1 MEKKGNVNMTKV
13 FKSKEFIQRLKW
25 LVNDVPNYYHS
36 EGGTWCNYNWNNNKF
51 MMDCV
56 VSIKGLLWGFK
67 ADKNLPH
74 GGGIYGSNGVADF
87 TPDGGLNYCTDVSQD
102 FSNLIPGEY
111 LCMKGTGH
119 SHAGVYLG
127 NGKVFECTVAWNTN
141 RCIISDISND
151 GTRSFYGVKSL
162 KWTYHGKLNY
172 IDYSDTPKPADDKVN
187 VYYRVKT
194 VKHGWL
200 PEVKN
205 LEDYAGYE
213 DSPITDVAIRVDKGS
228 IKYRVSPLNKDF
240 LPYVTGCDINDF
252 NNGYAGNGTPIDRIE
267 VYYYTPSDIRPYKK
281 AKYRVNN
288 YPWQYDNEKTNG
300 QDGYAGARGV
310 NITKFQIVIE

>member
-1 MEKKGNVNMTKV
+1 MGKV
-13 FKSKEFIQRLKW
+13 FSSKEFIDKLNW
-25 LVNDVPNYYHS
+25 LVYDVPNYYHS
-36 EGGTWCNYNWNNNKF
+36 EAGTWCNYNWNNNKF

-67 ADKNLPH
+67 ADKNLSH

-87 TPDGGLNYCTDVSQD
+87 TPDGGLNYCTGVSQN
-102 FSNLIPGEY
+102 FNNLIPGEY

-141 RCIISDISND
+141 KCIISDISSD
-151 GTRSFYGVKSL
+151 GTRSYNGVKSL
-162 KWTYHGKLNY
+162 RWTYHGKLNY
-172 IDYSDTPKPADDKVN
+172 IDYSDIPEPTPVDNKVN
-187 VYYRVKT
+187 VYYQVKT
-194 VKHGWL
+194 QKHGWL
-200 PEVKN
+200 PTVEN
-205 LEDYAGYE
+205 LNDFAGYE

-240 LPYVTGCDINDF
+240 LPYVTGCDIDDY
-252 NNGYAGNGTPIDRIE
+252 NNGFAGNGTPIDRIE

-281 AKYRVNN
+281 AKYKVNN
-288 YPWQYDNEKTNG
+288 YPWQYDNETSNK
-300 QDGYAGARGV
+300 QDGFAGERGV
-310 NITKFQIVIE
+310 KATKFQIVIE

>member
-13 FKSKEFIQRLKW
+13 FKSKEFIQKLKW

-102 FSNLIPGEY
+102 FHNLVPGEY

-119 SHAGVYLG
+119 SHAGIYLG
-127 NGKVFECTVAWNTN
+127 DGKVFECTVAWNTN
-141 RCIISDISND
+141 KSIISDINNN
-151 GTRSFYGVKSL
+151 GTRSYNGVKSL
-162 KWTYHGKLNY
+162 RWTYHGKLNY
-172 IDYSDTPKPADDKVN
+172 IDYSDYDKPIQVDDKVN

-205 LEDYAGYE
+205 LDDYAGYE
-213 DSPITDVAIRVDKGS
+213 DSPITAVAIRVDKGAVR
-228 IKYRVSPLNKDF
+228 YRVHIKGGSW
-240 LPYVTGCDINDF
+240 LPYVTGYNTSDS
-252 NNGYAGNGTPIDRIE
+252 NNGYAGNGKVIDAIE
-267 VYYYTPSDIRPYKK
+267 AYYYTPADIRPYKR
-281 AKYRVNN
+281 AKYRANN
-288 YPWQYDNEKTNG
+288 LPWVYDDT
-300 QDGYAGARGV
+300 DFAGVMGR
-310 NITKFQIVIE
+310 NITKFQITIE